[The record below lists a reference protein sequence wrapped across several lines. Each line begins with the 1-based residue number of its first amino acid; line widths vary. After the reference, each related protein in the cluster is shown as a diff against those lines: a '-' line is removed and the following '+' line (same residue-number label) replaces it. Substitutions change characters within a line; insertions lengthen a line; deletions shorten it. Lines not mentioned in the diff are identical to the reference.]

1 MLKENKIHFIGSDT
15 HNMSDRSPNMNYAI
29 NVIKKKLG
37 NDSLVEYI
45 AFSNNLFEQNII
57 EK

>member
-1 MLKENKIHFIGSDT
+1 
-15 HNMSDRSPNMNYAI
+15 MNYAI

-45 AFSNNLFEQNII
+45 VFSNNLFEQNII